1 MSKKSSNSKLKVI
14 LAIVICIVLAV
25 VVPTG
30 IYCAVKQESPAKV
43 IRSIVVSNEER
54 IIGKWQN
61 EARTSAYEFKENGT
75 YESFF
80 STFSYTGDYS
90 VKGDELT
97 LSNPS
102 SDSTVTYKIKVNKNE
117 LTMIAIKEAGLDTD
131 ESQESSSTY
140 KRVDRIQTK
149 SISQIFEDITSQSSK
164 NN

>member
-1 MSKKSSNSKLKVI
+1 MSKKSGNSKLKVI
-14 LAIVICIVLAV
+14 LAIVICIVLAI

-149 SISQIFEDITSQSSK
+149 SISQIFEDVTSQSSK

>member
-14 LAIVICIVLAV
+14 LAIVICIVLAI

-131 ESQESSSTY
+131 ESQELSSTY

-149 SISQIFEDITSQSSK
+149 SISQIFEDVTSQSSK

>member
-1 MSKKSSNSKLKVI
+1 MSKKSGNSKLKVI
-14 LAIVICIVLAV
+14 LAIVICIVLAI

-43 IRSIVVSNEER
+43 IRSIVVLNEER

-149 SISQIFEDITSQSSK
+149 SISQIFEDVTSQSSK

>member
-1 MSKKSSNSKLKVI
+1 MSKKSGNSKLKVI

-43 IRSIVVSNEER
+43 IRSIVVLNEER

-149 SISQIFEDITSQSSK
+149 SISQIFEDVTSQSSK

>member
-14 LAIVICIVLAV
+14 LAIVICIVLAI

-149 SISQIFEDITSQSSK
+149 SISQIFEDVTSQSSK

>member
-14 LAIVICIVLAV
+14 LAIVICIVLAI

-117 LTMIAIKEAGLDTD
+117 LTMIAIKEAGLVTD

-149 SISQIFEDITSQSSK
+149 SISQIFEDVTSQSSK

>member
-149 SISQIFEDITSQSSK
+149 SISQIFEDVTSQSSK

>member
-1 MSKKSSNSKLKVI
+1 MSKKSGNSKLKVV
-14 LAIVICIVLAV
+14 LAIVICIVLAI

-149 SISQIFEDITSQSSK
+149 SISQIFEDVTSQSSK